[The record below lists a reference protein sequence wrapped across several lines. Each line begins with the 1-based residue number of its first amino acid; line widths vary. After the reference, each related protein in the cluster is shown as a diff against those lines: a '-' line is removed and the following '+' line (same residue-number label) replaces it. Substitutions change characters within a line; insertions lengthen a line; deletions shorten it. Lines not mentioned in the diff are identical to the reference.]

1 MLDREARELHVAH
14 LCIHCTCT
22 YKSSTAQTT
31 LVLAKCEG
39 RPQANSAQSVP
50 PTHEHVTNVGQRV
63 TRHEHVTSHCCYCN
77 CTSAPNSK
85 LTATST
91 NLVTVH
97 IESETVPWC
106 RGRDPSL
113 PAPWSARRSTSPASP
128 ASRACRPDSSR
139 RSSGIASSTPLKTD
153 TDTSLLDNIHLRVCV
168 SNGRNAIPRAGQ
180 SWPIICS
187 ALTNAV

>member
-1 MLDREARELHVAH
+1 MRGQNSIKQCLE
-14 LCIHCTCT
+14 C
-22 YKSSTAQTT
+22 STHPRTRHKHWSACPTRVTSTSQTT
-31 LVLAKCEG
+31 AG
-39 RPQANSAQSVP
+39 
-50 PTHEHVTNVGQRV
+50 
-63 TRHEHVTSHCCYCN
+63 YCN
-77 CTSAPNSK
+77 CTSAPNTK

-97 IESETVPWC
+97 IESETVPYC
-106 RGRDPSL
+106 RDRDPSR
-113 PAPWSARRSTSPASP
+113 PAPWSARRSTILASRASP
-128 ASRACRPDSSR
+128 ACRPDSSR